1 MGVTLKNYLH
11 HDICAICEVIELL
24 LGPQAVEYKK
34 WFFGRQIVMIGWKV
48 DLDLRC
54 ISLSNKNI
62 MKVAYGFTVT
72 DLEKKVKVRWV
83 TKLASWSAR
92 YTQVL
97 RALHPCTVSLFAMAV

>member
-1 MGVTLKNYLH
+1 VDDSMGVTLKNYLH

-72 DLEKKVKVRWV
+72 DLEKNK
-83 TKLASWSAR
+83 AR
-92 YTQVL
+92 YDG
-97 RALHPCTVSLFAMAV
+97 